1 MAIVGNLVTLA
12 GCISLLL
19 DYKVFFMLLCVNVK
33 TTTIITCGLKNGQ
46 TN

>member
-1 MAIVGNLVTLA
+1 MVIVGNLAILG
-12 GCISLLL
+12 GCTSLLL

-33 TTTIITCGLKNGQ
+33 TIAIITCGLKNGQ